1 MKIARVSLEDK
12 TVEEFRVE
20 DDFEA
25 GVWGGRALGVGLI
38 ARNSG
43 VKDHL
48 DPESPFVVSVGSLAG
63 TGYPLGNRLTM
74 VFRSPLSKTVA
85 WAHTGGYAAYELAS
99 LGYSAI
105 YITGRCE
112 KLSTLVVSDKGI
124 SVVEAP
130 GLAGLGAVETC
141 AVIRGGVGDARVLS
155 IGVAGEKRAPI
166 ATIIN
171 DMGRSSGVRHGAGAV
186 LGSKNLKAILI
197 KSKKRSPPP
206 SRNPAQF
213 AQLLRRLKKVVEQ
226 SSMLNIE
233 KGLLAVHGTPI
244 AVESIGEYEALP
256 VKNYTFTTVEDYAK
270 VGGVSMSSSVLV
282 SRLTCSMCP
291 VSCRRE
297 TVGYGVR
304 GEGPDYAQISSLGTN
319 CLLLDHEK
327 IAYLTQLCY
336 DAGVDPIEM
345 GNVLAVYA
353 DLSENG
359 YVEYPLSWGDFK
371 NMTRLVELTARRE
384 GLGEVL
390 AGGAYTTAKAFNNE
404 YVAPTVKNISIQNA
418 DPRVEHAWGLINA
431 VEAFGGG
438 VHIWVYPNLV
448 KSFEKIGLESVFTGA
463 FTEEELA
470 LRVYRKQAEVA
481 ALDSLGVCA
490 FSRIAF
496 TPRDYVEGLSAL
508 YGCEV
513 SEELFYEAGFR
524 VLALERYVNSLYGF
538 DASSDALPKKFLEE
552 PVPTG
557 KHAGAVIP
565 ADELVKAY
573 HKLLSD
579 TGVSKYLALFPKLE

>member
-1 MKIARVSLEDK
+1 MRIARVFLEDK
-12 TVEEFRVE
+12 TVEDLRFE
-20 DDFEA
+20 DNFDG
-25 GVWGGRALGVGLI
+25 GVWGGRGLGVGLV

-43 VKDHL
+43 VKDPL
-48 DPESPFVVSVGSLAG
+48 DPESPFVVSVGGLAG
-63 TGYPLGNRLTM
+63 TGFLLGNRLTM
-74 VFRSPLSKTVA
+74 VFRSPLSRTVA

-112 KLSTLVVSDKGI
+112 TLSTLVVSDKGI

-130 GLAGLGAVETC
+130 SLAGLGAVETC
-141 AVIRGGVGDARVLS
+141 AVIRAGVGDARVLS
-155 IGVAGEKRAPI
+155 IGVAGEKRSQI

-186 LGSKNLKAILI
+186 LGSKNLKAIII
-197 KSKKRSPPP
+197 KSKKRSPPQPKNP
-206 SRNPAQF
+206 SQF
-213 AQLLRRLKKVVEQ
+213 AQLLRRLKKAVDQ

-233 KGLLAVHGTPI
+233 RGLLAVHGTPI
-244 AVESIGEYEALP
+244 AVEAIGEYEALP
-256 VKNYTFTTVEDYAK
+256 VKNYTFTTVEEYAR

-297 TVGYGVR
+297 TVGHGVR

-319 CLLLDHEK
+319 CLVLDHEK

-336 DAGVDPIEM
+336 DAGIDPIEM

-359 YVEYPLSWGDFK
+359 YVDYQLPWGDFK
-371 NMTRLVELTARRE
+371 NMASLIELTARRE
-384 GLGEVL
+384 GLGDVL
-390 AGGAYTTAKAFNNE
+390 AGGAYQTAKVFNNE
-404 YVAPTVKNISIQNA
+404 YAAPTVKNVSIQNA

-438 VHIWVYPNLV
+438 VHVWVYPSLV
-448 KSFEKIGLESVFTGA
+448 KSFEKIGLQSVFAGA
-463 FTEEELA
+463 SSQEELA

-496 TPRDYVEGLSAL
+496 TPKDYVEGLSAL

-513 SEELFYEAGFR
+513 GEELFHETGLR
-524 VLALERYVNSLYGF
+524 VLALERYLNRLYGF
-538 DASSDALPKKFLEE
+538 DESSDVLPKKFLEE

-557 KHAGAVIP
+557 KHAGAVCP
-565 ADELVKAY
+565 MDELVKPY
-573 HKLLSD
+573 HKLLSG
-579 TGVSKYLALFPKLE
+579 TSVSNYLACFPKLD